1 MKELRFEVVEV
12 DVLPVRCIL
21 SGISYTVMQFP
32 ALAQTL
38 LFRGIKG
45 FAEKNCIV

>member
-12 DVLPVRCIL
+12 DLLPVRCNF
-21 SGISYTVMQFP
+21 SGIAYTVMQFP

-38 LFRGIKG
+38 FRGMKG